1 MFDAFA
7 FWIDIKLPVD
17 RLGKVDYWEIYEVGD
32 VNYHHVDRSVVEV
45 AHIPHT
51 ATWCDVVD
59 SLCTYLD
66 MLEKKYSITKEV
78 SYRIEIENPL
88 NDNDKKRLRRMLN
101 ENYE

>member
-1 MFDAFA
+1 
-7 FWIDIKLPVD
+7 
-17 RLGKVDYWEIYEVGD
+17 
-32 VNYHHVDRSVVEV
+32 
-45 AHIPHT
+45 
-51 ATWCDVVD
+51 
-59 SLCTYLD
+59 